1 MFLLPPVGVA
11 LLLFHRRA
19 ILNVAVPAFAEYAS
33 DLNVASAV
41 ATTYSRDIPR
51 AGTEPAKDYQLL
63 LQVVH
68 LDHGGAGRGT
78 GAPPVDDGGKGTTMQ
93 D

>member
-41 ATTYSRDIPR
+41 ATTYSRNTKGR
-51 AGTEPAKDYQLL
+51 NRTSQRHQLL

-68 LDHGGAGRGT
+68 LDDSGAGRGT